1 MDYSIIDRVA
11 EIGRYALDKAYS
23 LFEPKYAFA
32 GMPFNPDLRENRRG
46 ESKLAEYVCLY
57 DGKRDHSSDP
67 EKKKKGNKN
76 QIKTTRTAIVEID
89 NKGRRHIHKK
99 RNGSR

>member
-1 MDYSIIDRVA
+1 MDYSIIERVT
-11 EIGRYALDKAYS
+11 EIGRYALDKVYS
-23 LFEPKYAFA
+23 LFEPKYTFA
-32 GMPFNPDLRENRRG
+32 GMPFNPDLRENTK
-46 ESKLAEYVCLY
+46 ESRLAEYVCLY
-57 DGKRDHSSDP
+57 DGKRDHPSDP
-67 EKKKKGNKN
+67 EKKKKSSKT